1 LLLDEGVPLE
11 VVSAILGHAG
21 LAITADVYAKVTADS
36 MRRSLAKLDKV
47 LAGP

>member
-1 LLLDEGVPLE
+1 MTEASD
-11 VVSAILGHAG
+11 
-21 LAITADVYAKVTADS
+21 AITADVYAKVMADS

>member
-1 LLLDEGVPLE
+1 MTEASD
-11 VVSAILGHAG
+11 
-21 LAITADVYAKVTADS
+21 AITADVYAKVTADS

>member
-1 LLLDEGVPLE
+1 VIRRDD
-11 VVSAILGHAG
+11 
-21 LAITADVYAKVTADS
+21 TADVYARVTADS

>member
-1 LLLDEGVPLE
+1 VITRDD
-11 VVSAILGHAG
+11 
-21 LAITADVYAKVTADS
+21 TADMYARVTADS

>member
-1 LLLDEGVPLE
+1 V
-11 VVSAILGHAG
+11 
-21 LAITADVYAKVTADS
+21 ITRDFRADVYARVTADS